1 MQTTDGHELIQNSY
15 YYLEDGQTVILNEG
29 AITPDGKQVYL
40 VSPLY
45 EGTAMRASGDG
56 GYHHEITCDYEHEGP
71 QTLVHAL
78 FKKAPTEKLD
88 ADYKEK
94 LNQIER
100 LSLTIG
106 TLKQEEK
113 VTRELI
119 ASLDNAKKDV
129 EKLYDVKRKALTEIT
144 AELDNMDQT
153 YKAIKQ
159 KISEMEDSLTSTPAG
174 NSTSISIT
182 ELQRLN
188 KRDFRLSCLEN
199 GGVDNWHNYD
209 DSLDNYRARYPE
221 D

>member
-1 MQTTDGHELIQNSY
+1 MQTTDGHELIQNS

-129 EKLYDVKRKALTEIT
+129 EKLYNAKQKALTDIT
-144 AELDNMDQT
+144 TELDSMDQT

-199 GGVDNWHNYD
+199 GGIDNWEWYD
-209 DSLDNYRARYPE
+209 ESLVEYKERYPE
-221 D
+221 G